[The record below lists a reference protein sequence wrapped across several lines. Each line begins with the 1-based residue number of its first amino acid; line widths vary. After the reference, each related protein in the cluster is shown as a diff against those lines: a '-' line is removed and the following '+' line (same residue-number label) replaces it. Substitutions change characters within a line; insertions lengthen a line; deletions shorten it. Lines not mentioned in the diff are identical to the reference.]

1 MQKFSYTF
9 SAAGIIGGLSFMDD
23 MFGVVGMVAR
33 EWALLSAFL
42 PTIGLMMAVGSTVWL
57 GLCLSI
63 DVTPLRSTQD
73 KGEAR
78 LTEQCHDKSR

>member
-63 DVTPLRSTQD
+63 DVPRFVRR
-73 KGEAR
+73 KIKEKRG